1 MADNETIEERKWRID
16 QLESE
21 KCQSD
26 GASSGD
32 SEEAQGDELAEQA
45 VVRHKPVESLQVVDN
60 DAAVE
65 RYVRAESKWSVVTRF
80 TRDYVIPFVR
90 RRWKIL
96 LVSLAAL
103 VVGIWLIVNVG
114 LFGTALLV
122 LVLAGATYAA
132 IQDTKTEEFQEQRKE
147 RRKRRSRSRERRERK
162 ALWLYLNDKYGKGK
176 VRCVYCK
183 QRMHRLD
190 RTIHMDHKTPLKR
203 GGKEEFSNKHLVHA
217 KCNEKK
223 GATTHEEYKQKVARE
238 RQKAKRHGQSSKQ
251 TKRPTRPGR
260 PRR

>member
-21 KCQSD
+21 KRQSD

-32 SEEAQGDELAEQA
+32 SEEAQGDELVEQA

-90 RRWKIL
+90 HQWKIL

-114 LFGTALLV
+114 LFGTALLF
-122 LVLAGATYAA
+122 LVLAGVIYAA

-147 RRKRRSRSRERRERK
+147 RRKRRSHSRERK
-162 ALWLYLNDKYGKGK
+162 ALWLYLNDKFGKGN

-190 RTIHMDHKTPLKR
+190 RTIHLDHKIPVKR
-203 GGKEEFSNKHLVHA
+203 GGKDVFSNMHLVHA

-238 RQKAKRHGQSSKQ
+238 RQKAKRQGQSSKQ